1 MSRFAFLS
9 ALIAL
14 GFAAP
19 QSAMAQVPLASSETA
34 SNTSSERLGGP
45 LGLGVALGST
55 TGLAGKFWL
64 NDNAAVQFG
73 FGGRLGVTKDL
84 TMSADYVLQ
93 SRPINVE
100 GDDYAIPVHVGAGVW
115 SAANFAA
122 GASGEYAFGPRLVA
136 GFSVLV
142 PDLPVDLHVEVA
154 PTFLVVEKLGWS
166 MNGQIG
172 MRYYF

>member
-1 MSRFAFLS
+1 MNRVAFAS
-9 ALIAL
+9 ALLAGLCI
-14 GFAAP
+14 AP
-19 QSAMAQVPLASSETA
+19 QATMAQVPLASSETA
-34 SNTSSERLGGP
+34 SNTSTERLGGP
-45 LGLGVALGST
+45 LGMGVALGTT

-73 FGGRLGVTKDL
+73 FGGRLGMPNDVS
-84 TMSADYVLQ
+84 MSADYVIQ

-100 GDDYAIPVHVGAGVW
+100 GDDYSLPIHVGAGVW

-122 GASGEYAFGPRLVA
+122 GASGEYHFGPRLVA
-136 GFSVLV
+136 GVSVLV
-142 PDLPVDLHVEVA
+142 PDLPIDLHVEVA
-154 PTFLVVEKLGWS
+154 PTFLVVEKLGWA